1 MNPGPVARQ
10 APLLMGLARQEYW
23 SWLPFSSP
31 GNLSDPEIEDTSPAL
46 AGRFPTFEP
55 PGKPSSIEITHLE
68 NLTAKTYFC
77 HRILLV
83 SICVHQEYLSLDPF
97 Q

>member
-1 MNPGPVARQ
+1 MSPGAVARQ
-10 APLLMGLARQEYW
+10 APLLMGLAGQKYW

-31 GNLSDPEIEDTSPAL
+31 GDLPDPEIEPTSPAL

-55 PGKPSSIEITHLE
+55 RGKPPSIEITHLE

-77 HRILLV
+77 HGILLV
-83 SICVHQEYLSLDPF
+83 SICVHQEYLSLDPL